1 MSLPERE
8 AAVLWP
14 TYVRPQVEFVRGQGV
29 RLWDARGREYLDF
42 LGGIAVVAAG
52 HAHPKVVEAV
62 SAQLGTLGHTSN
74 LYFTGPQVELAER
87 LVGHVGGD
95 AKVFLSNSGAE
106 ANEAAIKVARRWG
119 RANRGEQATG
129 IVATLGG
136 FHGRTL
142 ATLAAT
148 GKTCD
153 APRFQPLPP
162 GFSHV
167 PFGNVEALAAAI
179 GPDTAAVLVEPIQ
192 GEAGI
197 RVPPPGYLR
206 AVREVTSRAGV
217 LLMVDEIQSGM
228 GRTGRF
234 FAHQHD
240 EIRPDV
246 VTMAKALGSG
256 YPIGAT
262 IARTEV
268 AESMQRGDHG
278 TTFGGNPVACTAA
291 LATLDVIE
299 PLLGGHVDKVSTRLA
314 DGLGELRGR
323 LTGRSTWAPPSATT
337 RRRAPG
343 RGRGAGLWF
352 ALDFGPRPRRR
363 RQAALARS
371 AGPGRQP
378 GHRHRPAPGPAAG
391 GHRGRDR
398 RGAGPAGG
406 GPGGGRPVPL
416 KAARQQALAALL
428 RTRQVSSQALVLE
441 HLRAQGFDATQATIS
456 RDLDDLGAVKVR
468 GPDGRLVYALPE
480 PGNGHGADHDEIR
493 RMLGGSLLAIIPS
506 GNLVVLRTPPG
517 HAAALASTLDRAGIT
532 GVAGTVAGDDTVLV
546 VCTERTPGRAMA
558 RQLAA
563 LAVTPMEPRA
573 IAEPYRGAT
582 A

>member
-1 MSLPERE
+1 MSSLPERE

-148 GKTCD
+148 GKPAMHT
-153 APRFQPLPP
+153 PFQPMPP

-167 PFGNVEALAAAI
+167 PFGDVDALAAAI

-323 LTGRSTWAPPSATT
+323 LTGRSTWAPPTADDPEDGL
-337 RRRAPG
+337 PG
-343 RGRGAGLWF
+343 AEVRGAGLWF
-352 ALDFGPRPRRR
+352 ALDFGPEAPADA
-363 RQAALARS
+363 RQAALA
-371 AGPGRQP
+371 ALGRGLVVNP
-378 GHRHRPAPGPAAG
+378 VTDTALRLAP
-391 GHRGRDR
+391 
-398 RGAGPAGG
+398 
-406 GPGGGRPVPL
+406 PL
-416 KAARQQALAALL
+416 VVTEDEIDEGLARLGAAL
-428 RTRQVSSQALVLE
+428 E
-441 HLRAQGFDATQATIS
+441 
-456 RDLDDLGAVKVR
+456 
-468 GPDGRLVYALPE
+468 E
-480 PGNGHGADHDEIR
+480 
-493 RMLGGSLLAIIPS
+493 
-506 GNLVVLRTPPG
+506 
-517 HAAALASTLDRAGIT
+517 AG
-532 GVAGTVAGDDTVLV
+532 L
-546 VCTERTPGRAMA
+546 CR
-558 RQLAA
+558 
-563 LAVTPMEPRA
+563 
-573 IAEPYRGAT
+573 
-582 A
+582 